1 MGTGE
6 AKGHECCDRAALEQD
21 CIIGVRLSL
30 KTINGELA
38 KRGFDALIAKG
49 SDYFYFWGG
58 EAADWL
64 DRTVRV
70 PTLHSLTLD
79 QWVQEFQ
86 KLRET
91 NGKLMQP
98 VQKQSEEPVQPA
110 PKARSKTN
118 RSPR

>member
-1 MGTGE
+1 VGTGE

-70 PTLHSLTLD
+70 PTLAQPHARPMGAGVSD
-79 QWVQEFQ
+79 AEE
-86 KLRET
+86 KNRI
-91 NGKLMQP
+91 LMQS
-98 VQKQSEEPVQPA
+98 VRKQS
-110 PKARSKTN
+110 SLGTH
-118 RSPR
+118 